1 MLIFNFNLMYNCSM
15 NVFLV
20 SSFSWVNKCF
30 LFYSILFYTPLS
42 HRPTRGP
49 KFAWGRASPGPFCV
63 GRAGGRHL
71 RGDCVGTARLQR
83 EFVPSVDMAKCVGI
97 ETGYIKIKMRGDYKY
112 TSKWVGIAWGLRG
125 DEKMINT
132 LCGDGVGLPT
142 QGFVELGAPH
152 TIPT

>member
-1 MLIFNFNLMYNCSM
+1 
-15 NVFLV
+15 
-20 SSFSWVNKCF
+20 
-30 LFYSILFYTPLS
+30 
-42 HRPTRGP
+42 
-49 KFAWGRASPGPFCV
+49 
-63 GRAGGRHL
+63 
-71 RGDCVGTARLQR
+71 
-83 EFVPSVDMAKCVGI
+83 MAKCVGI

-152 TIPT
+152 TFPTQGFSSGDCSGRICVGE